1 MLYFLIE
8 KKVGV
13 LMDSI
18 KIKSTDEIIQAL
30 KFILWQRFFYETIT
44 SRIYRFIICCFSYAV
59 FRALHIYVCKVPEF
73 FMMYVFYGGFCLS
86 FYFSYRL
93 RKIFMT

>member
-30 KFILWQRFFYETIT
+30 KFIL
-44 SRIYRFIICCFSYAV
+44 
-59 FRALHIYVCKVPEF
+59 
-73 FMMYVFYGGFCLS
+73 
-86 FYFSYRL
+86 
-93 RKIFMT
+93 